1 MFIIAFLM
9 VIWNLAIIINP
20 LFDGYI
26 VLDFIG
32 LILESELAVYFLNFQ
47 NRKIKKPTNAGFSVN
62 KRFSFKIYLNS

>member
-1 MFIIAFLM
+1 M

-20 LFDGYI
+20 LFDGYL

-47 NRKIKKPTNAGFSVN
+47 N
-62 KRFSFKIYLNS
+62 